1 MHLDVE
7 DFQAI
12 GQGVVEPGGR
22 DGDQQARYDRKESF
36 ADVLESHQ
44 NDGPLRSTHVAKSAI
59 DTHHCAEEPDEGSGC
74 RDGGEVGEASLYLEA
89 GCGGRQLPSAVD
101 EFENLGFRER

>member
-1 MHLDVE
+1 LHLDVE

-22 DGDQQARYDRKESF
+22 DGDQQARYGRKESF

-44 NDGPLRSTHVAKSAI
+44 NDGPLRST
-59 DTHHCAEEPDEGSGC
+59 
-74 RDGGEVGEASLYLEA
+74 
-89 GCGGRQLPSAVD
+89 PSAVD